1 MMLRIAPVLLRGAI
15 VGAVAMVAATGWA
28 GGASAQEQKADEEIV
43 LVAGSVDC
51 RYQLRPNETVIC
63 STPIL
68 AAMDLQMVTLF
79 NVLNA
84 LVKPEVGIEMSAGQ
98 QVFLKT
104 REACANDGECI
115 GQVTAKRI
123 GELDVILKDIASRG
137 PY

>member
-1 MMLRIAPVLLRGAI
+1 MMLRNAPVLLRGAI
-15 VGAVAMVAATGWA
+15 AGAVAMVAAAGWA
-28 GGASAQEQKADEEIV
+28 GAASAQEKAEDELV

-51 RYQLRPNETVIC
+51 RYQLRPVETVIC
-63 STPIL
+63 GTPVL

-84 LVKPEVGIEMSAGQ
+84 LVTSEVGVEMAAGH

-123 GELDVILKDIASRG
+123 GDLDDILKDIASRG